1 MNKQPNHFMCN
12 LVIAHKKKNEF
23 GAVKIDSLPFDASTA
38 LFSLDF
44 ASVEMILDAIK
55 SNNFKPFSYS
65 LANDYS
71 ISNAMGSPLN
81 YLAIASGIIS
91 MPGWSNGWIG
101 DFIVRTNNFN
111 IGDCLFDYGITDLN
125 RLNESSFDL
134 LKRRHQQIFPN
145 IFTIDDQ
152 YKTVELNKCLDYMHV
167 ESIIDDSDV
176 IYGLK
181 KGEEKYSLFF
191 TPAGQYITISTSKE
205 NVAHYGSETY
215 CGAIEKDVAQKM
227 FDVFVENSPHPNDMF
242 KNAKFRFFGCQSSW
256 LEPNNTPSIALGHH
270 PEP

>member
-55 SNNFKPFSYS
+55 SNKFKPFSYG

-81 YLAIASGIIS
+81 YLAIASGIIR
-91 MPGWSNGWIG
+91 MPGWSNGWTG
-101 DFIVRTNNFN
+101 DFIVRTNHFN
-111 IGDCLFDYGITDLN
+111 IGDCLFDYGMTDLK
-125 RLNESSFDL
+125 RLNEGSFDL

-152 YKTVELNKCLDYMHV
+152 YKTIKLNEYVDYRNIK
-167 ESIIDDSDV
+167 SIIDDSAT
-176 IYGLK
+176 IYNFK
-181 KGEEKYSLFF
+181 KGEEKYALFF
-191 TPAGQYITISTSKE
+191 TPAGQYIVISTSKE
-205 NVAHYGSETY
+205 NTKYYGFDTY
-215 CGAIEKDVAQKM
+215 CGAVEKDVAKKM
-227 FDVFVENSPHPNDMF
+227 FDVFAGNHPHPNEIVQSI
-242 KNAKFRFFGCQSSW
+242 KFRFFGTESSW
-256 LEPNNTPSIALGHH
+256 LEPKNVPSVALGHH